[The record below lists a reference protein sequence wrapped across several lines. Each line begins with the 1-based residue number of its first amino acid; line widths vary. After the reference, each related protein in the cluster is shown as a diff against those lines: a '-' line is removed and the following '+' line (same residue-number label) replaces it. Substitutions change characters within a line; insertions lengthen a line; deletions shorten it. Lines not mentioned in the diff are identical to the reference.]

1 MYYLRAKNTQ
11 PAFPVSLNR
20 IKYSTYSSLKITAMQ
35 SRQSANLIR
44 KDKSSNEITV
54 QGCIHAIT
62 GNFQVRTM
70 MQREWRPFS
79 KNALRISLTWLKKV
93 SRAWSDSHLTWFLFG
108 TLKDLVGV
116 LMLANVELSYS
127 EIILSHACDK
137 TEKDVSLF
145 LHQAQDLPSF
155 LMFL

>member
-1 MYYLRAKNTQ
+1 
-11 PAFPVSLNR
+11 
-20 IKYSTYSSLKITAMQ
+20 MQ

-79 KNALRISLTWLKKV
+79 KNAL
-93 SRAWSDSHLTWFLFG
+93 
-108 TLKDLVGV
+108 
-116 LMLANVELSYS
+116 
-127 EIILSHACDK
+127 
-137 TEKDVSLF
+137 
-145 LHQAQDLPSF
+145 
-155 LMFL
+155 